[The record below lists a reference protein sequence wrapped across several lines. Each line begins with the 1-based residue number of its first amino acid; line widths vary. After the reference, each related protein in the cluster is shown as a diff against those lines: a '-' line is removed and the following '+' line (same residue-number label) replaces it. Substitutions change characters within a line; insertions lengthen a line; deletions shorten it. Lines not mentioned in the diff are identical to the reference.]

1 MSEPPGRQSLDPA
14 AHRGLVHVTV
24 LATLRA
30 CRVPFGQADLEDVV
44 QDALLRVVRKGH
56 LYDPSR
62 GGQAN
67 FVAYI
72 TKQAARK
79 YVRRMRGWRYG
90 RAPFARQDPDAL
102 PVASLDREAFDPYS
116 SVDPPWRRLQRA
128 EVSAA
133 SVPAVEALLRA
144 LPADMADVLRRY
156 YGVGRPRQTLQ
167 QAADD
172 LGLTRERIRQKVAYA
187 TKFLRRHR
195 KPPAWMDDLYAEERN
210 SSCR

>member
-1 MSEPPGRQSLDPA
+1 VGFDPS
-14 AHRGLVHVTV
+14 AHTGLVYLTA
-24 LATLRA
+24 LAALRA
-30 CRVPFGQADLEDVV
+30 CRVPFTPADLEDAT
-44 QDALLRVVRKGH
+44 QDAMLKLVRKGP
-56 LYDPSR
+56 LYDPAR
-62 GGQAN
+62 GGPAT
-67 FVAYI
+67 FVACI
-72 TKQAARK
+72 AEQAVRK
-79 YVRRMRGWRYG
+79 YARRMQGWRYG
-90 RAPFARQDPDAL
+90 RAPFARPDPNAL

-116 SVDPPWRRLQRA
+116 AVDPPWRRLQRA

-172 LGLTRERIRQKVAYA
+172 LGLTRERIRQKVVYA

-195 KPPAWMDDLYAEERN
+195 KPPAWMEDLYADQR
-210 SSCR
+210 SHSCRSSTRG